1 MWGGGRANNPNTA
14 PRTFRH
20 VHVYIHAHICIYIH
34 SYTHIYVG
42 YVRRGAT
49 FQTLCR
55 AILDAHKLY
64 IYIRTSLHIYIYIH
78 IYTYTRCRALLTHIY
93 CIYARTSLY
102 IYIYI
107 YIYVIHTYIHPRLC
121 EKGDVQTIQ
130 TPRCALS
137 DTYTLYIY
145 THIHIHIRVY
155 IHIYILTSKVLWGG
169 GRAHIA
175 NTAPRTFRHTCN
187 ICMYARPYIYNIYIY
202 IYIYFIH
209 IFAYT
214 SKAM

>member
-107 YIYVIHTYIHPRLC
+107 YICHTYIYTSKVMWEGGRANYSNTALRTVRHVHTIYIHAHTYTYTCIYSYIHTY
-121 EKGDVQTIQ
+121 VQGFMRRGTC
-130 TPRCALS
+130 THCKHCA
-137 DTYTLYIY
+137 
-145 THIHIHIRVY
+145 
-155 IHIYILTSKVLWGG
+155 
-169 GRAHIA
+169 AH
-175 NTAPRTFRHTCN
+175 F
-187 ICMYARPYIYNIYIY
+187 
-202 IYIYFIH
+202 
-209 IFAYT
+209 
-214 SKAM
+214 